1 MTPLGTPKDFQ
12 QGSNNDAIWA
22 SAMRAAAGVAR
33 KAASSEKD
41 VLRAVTEE
49 LLQLKLRSTVALLTS
64 DDQLEVQ
71 TRPVSQ
77 SIEDTLRRLTGL
89 QVAGYRFDPQQ
100 VDIYREALSSGE
112 AVFTAKQIHSVRQIM
127 PKNLQPL
134 LSRVM
139 HLLGREQPAIVAPLI
154 LGDHPLGTLS
164 VSAHWL
170 TAEDNPMV
178 AALADHISIALG
190 HVRTR
195 KKMEA
200 SLERERLRNQVA
212 ETLSSALD
220 PSVVFE
226 RVIHLAADATNADA
240 GAVTLIEPDGEAIIY
255 PYLFGLPDNLRFQP
269 TPRGQGL
276 AWIVIES
283 RKPLLLPDYREHP
296 KALPHWV
303 DAGVRSFLGVPLIA
317 GEEVI
322 GGLGLFSLTKH
333 RPFGDEELEI
343 TQAIANMAAITIKNA
358 RLYSEATQRAEE
370 SQALIRTASS
380 ICSSLDHEIVLQSIA
395 EQAKAL
401 LQADGSRIHLVD
413 PEKGILRCLIAL
425 DPEAEAI
432 MAVELEIGQ
441 GITGYVAEQ
450 GTPVLVNDPSLDPQG
465 IHISGPLGDEP
476 ECLIMAP
483 LKVRQRTMG
492 VMTVRRLGLS
502 QPFSTSDLDLL
513 TAFAA
518 QAAVALENADLYG
531 QIAAQAQRLETEVA
545 DRTRELALSEAH
557 YRALVETSL
566 AGIVQ
571 IDTEGRFT
579 YVNQAFADL
588 LEITP
593 EEIVGEP
600 VSSYEGYVPEIHNL
614 VLDRFHARMRG
625 EKPAREVQ
633 DLELI
638 TKSGQHIPALLA
650 ASMITDDEGILQG
663 ASGLIFDISERKALE
678 AALQAERDRLDA
690 LLTNVGD
697 AVMVTDSNGV
707 IEFVNPGWE
716 RLNGYSAEEALG
728 KTPRFIQS
736 GQHSSE
742 FYADMW
748 ETILNGETWQGE
760 VVNSRKDGT
769 IYDAALTITPVLND
783 VGEAINFVGVQHD
796 ISALKELDR
805 IKSQFVSD
813 VSHELRTPL
822 TNIRLYLDLLGK
834 TSEDP
839 TRASRYLQTL
849 SRESERLAN
858 LIDDLLS
865 LSRLDADAVPFTPT
879 PVDINHLLKS
889 LVEDRR
895 TLASKRG
902 LELKLEVDTSL
913 PPIIGDERLIT
924 QVFTNL
930 LTNAMNYTLDEG
942 QITLRTYQRL
952 WARNNWVVT
961 EVEDTGLGIPP
972 DEMTMIFRR
981 FFRGH
986 AAQATASAGTGL
998 GLSICKEI
1006 IDRHQGRITVKSD
1019 GVAGHGSRFFVW
1031 LPFPEK
1037 E

>member
-1 MTPLGTPKDFQ
+1 MAHLGTPKKPQ
-12 QGSNNDAIWA
+12 QDPKNDAIWA
-22 SAMRAAAGVAR
+22 SALRAAAGVTR
-33 KAASSEKD
+33 KAASNESD

-49 LLQLKLRSTVALLTS
+49 LKHLKLRSTVALLTP
-64 DDQLEVQ
+64 DGQLEVQ

-77 SIEDTLRRLTGL
+77 SIENTLRRLTGL
-89 QVAGYRFDPQQ
+89 QIAGYRFDPQQ

-112 AVFTAKQIHSVRQIM
+112 AVYTTKQAHSVRQIM
-127 PKNLQPL
+127 PKKLQPL

-154 LGDHPLGTLS
+154 LGDHPLGTIS
-164 VSAHWL
+164 VTAHWL
-170 TAEDNPMV
+170 TADDGPMV

-212 ETLSSALD
+212 EALSSALE

-226 RVIHLAADATNADA
+226 RVIHLAAEMTNAEA
-240 GAVTLIEPDGEAIIY
+240 GVITLIEPDGETITY
-255 PYLFGLPDNLRFQP
+255 PYLFGLPDNLRIQP

-276 AWIVIES
+276 AWLLIES
-283 RKPLLLPDYREHP
+283 RTPILLPDYRKHP
-296 KALPHWV
+296 NALPHWV
-303 DAGVRSFLGVPLIA
+303 DAGVRSFLGVPLIT
-317 GEEVI
+317 GDEII
-322 GGLGLFSLTKH
+322 GGLGLFSLTKD
-333 RPFGDEELEI
+333 RPFGDEQLEI
-343 TQAIANMAAITIKNA
+343 AQAIASMAAITIKNA
-358 RLYSEATQRAEE
+358 RSYAEATQRAEE

-380 ICSSLDHEIVLQSIA
+380 IGSSLDHEIVLQSIA

-413 PEKGILRCLIAL
+413 PEKGIIRCLIAL

-432 MAVELEIGQ
+432 MAIELEIGQ
-441 GITGYVAEQ
+441 GITGYVADQ
-450 GTPVLVNDPSLDPQG
+450 GVPVLVNDPSLDPKG
-465 IHISGPLGDEP
+465 IQITGPLGDEP

-492 VMTVRRLGLS
+492 VMTVRRLGLNR
-502 QPFSTSDLDLL
+502 PFSTSDLDLL

-545 DRTRELALSEAH
+545 ERTRELALSEAH

-593 EEIVGEP
+593 EEIVGKP
-600 VSSYEGYVPEIHNL
+600 VASYKGFIPEFHNL
-614 VLDRFHARMRG
+614 VLDRFQARMRG
-625 EKPAREVQ
+625 ERPSREVQ

-638 TKSGQHIPALLA
+638 TKSGRHIPALLA
-650 ASMITDDEGILQG
+650 ASMITDDEGIPQG
-663 ASGLIFDISERKALE
+663 ATGLIFDISELKALE

-697 AVMVTDSNGV
+697 AVMVTDPNGV
-707 IEFVNPGWE
+707 IEYVNPGWE
-716 RLNGYSAEEALG
+716 RLNGYSAKETLG

-736 GQHSSE
+736 GQHSSD

-748 ETILNGETWQGE
+748 ETILNGETWRGE

-783 VGEAINFVGVQHD
+783 AGEAINFVGVQHD

-822 TNIRLYLDLLGK
+822 TNIRLYLDLLNK

-839 TRASRYLQTL
+839 TRASRYLETL

-865 LSRLDADAVPFTPT
+865 LSRLDADAVPFSPT
-879 PVDINHLLKS
+879 PVDINQLLTS
-889 LVEDRR
+889 LVEDRS

-913 PPIIGDERLIT
+913 PPIIGDERLLT

-930 LTNAMNYTLDEG
+930 LTNAMNYTPDEG
-942 QITLRTYQRL
+942 WITLHTYQRL
-952 WARNNWVVT
+952 WARGNWVVT

-972 DEMTMIFRR
+972 EEMTMIFRR

-998 GLSICKEI
+998 GLAICKEI
-1006 IDRHQGRITVKSD
+1006 IDRHQGRMTVKSD
-1019 GVAGHGSRFFVW
+1019 GVAGHGSRFYVW